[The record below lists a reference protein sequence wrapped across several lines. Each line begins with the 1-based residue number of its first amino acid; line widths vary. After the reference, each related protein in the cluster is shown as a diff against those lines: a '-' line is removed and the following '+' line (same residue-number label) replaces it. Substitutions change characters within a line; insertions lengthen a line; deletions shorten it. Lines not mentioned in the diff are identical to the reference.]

1 MCYSCTCLVP
11 PRLAVQ
17 LFAGQTI
24 QLVSFCTKN
33 KVVVAVAVV
42 VVVVV
47 VEGKQKCGGG
57 GGAGRRKTI
66 EM

>member
-1 MCYSCTCLVP
+1 MYLSCPATTSFPAICW
-11 PRLAVQ
+11 
-17 LFAGQTI
+17 QTI
-24 QLVSFCTKN
+24 QLVYFCTKN
-33 KVVVAVAVV
+33 KVVVAVVV

-57 GGAGRRKTI
+57 AGRRKTI